1 MKCKAAHRTG
11 SALSALNA
19 TIAFSRKFFRPI
31 PLLKSQ
37 NSRSAPPLLTLSKIL
52 TDIFR
57 TANNLSIC
65 KTTIHSN
72 AGFASSALANA
83 FISCDRSRLFEQDF
97 PRCGRRVRA
106 DRQLPAASS
115 GRFQCDQIGTG
126 RESGLFYAPRLIP
139 RVVRHSGVS
148 VQYPSVVYS
157 SYNILNDDR
166 NMWCFPAATAPLSW
180 ANQYGE
186 GERRPP
192 SGFSPAH
199 SAPGKTALSEKMSN
213 FFLGDRNY
221 CDRTAPRFTPYFR
234 CAAMCPG

>member
-97 PRCGRRVRA
+97 PRSGRRVRQIA
-106 DRQLPAASS
+106 SFRQLALAASS
-115 GRFQCDQIGTG
+115 FIP
-126 RESGLFYAPRLIP
+126 APP
-139 RVVRHSGVS
+139 GHGGYSA
-148 VQYPSVVYS
+148 QYPSVTYS
-157 SYNILNDDR
+157 SYNILNSDH
-166 NMWCFPAATAPLSW
+166 NMWCCPAATAPLSW
-180 ANQYGE
+180 ANQYGG
-186 GERRPP
+186 GERRHP

-199 SAPGKTALSEKMSN
+199 SAPGKTALSEKMSK
-213 FFLGDRNY
+213 FFFGDRNY